1 MPYPRTIRWM
11 ILAIGL
17 TAFVAEVRA
26 LAKGQLSLGE
36 GGWFPLLLISL
47 AVMILLYRRE
57 IQAVGVLSLLLTF
70 LSAAWFDTPDWL
82 SSLAI
87 LLCAFLFV
95 HFSLTFPV
103 PNGWIDRNPKR
114 LVLVYLPWL
123 ALSIPYLR
131 WIFWGQI
138 SDFWNFPLFFV
149 IAAGFALGLSIF
161 VYQYLFS
168 LTGSERNRLQ
178 VILIGCL
185 AGLVPFFLSSL
196 AARSSDWRSLAFFL
210 LPLFPAS
217 LVFAVLRE
225 NFYEIGRTFQRILVY
240 TLVSAGALSVF
251 FLSYVALPAFFA
263 ADSATDT
270 KKVLAAA
277 LLSLIVIYPF
287 QRWAWAYTASRFHR
301 ASRRR
306 TGNGPLPQ
314 FRPIEPNPYIV
325 GNPVRSPEMFFG
337 RKEDFHFIRARLQ
350 GQHEGSV
357 ILLYGERRAGKT
369 SILHQIVNGRLGSR
383 FVPVFVD
390 MQGMVVQNDAEL
402 LQALAA
408 IVVEAV
414 AAAGNNAGRHHPE
427 SVAGYRDFTAL
438 LDDIMR
444 GIEDRQLVILFDE
457 YELIEHK
464 VSQGKISAEIYDYL
478 TSLLERYPHRLSLLF
493 TGSRSFGVSHAW
505 HSLMG
510 KSVARKISFL
520 SAGDAEDL
528 ICRPLGDR
536 IVVGPE
542 AIGDLLRLTRGQP
555 FFTQLLCQMMVE
567 VLNEQR
573 MNCVDRNVVRQVLA
587 RALENPPPQLIYQW
601 NNLPG
606 PEKLLLAALAALLK
620 SPASYA
626 SWGSVD
632 RSIQSLPSEY
642 RQGLDAPRN
651 RMLLEGLR
659 LDDILD
665 RDQTRYRFTM
675 DLMRHWIQAE
685 HNVWNVLN
693 EIKQAPT
700 CSAALPGFDPR

>member
-1 MPYPRTIRWM
+1 
-11 ILAIGL
+11 
-17 TAFVAEVRA
+17 
-26 LAKGQLSLGE
+26 
-36 GGWFPLLLISL
+36 
-47 AVMILLYRRE
+47 
-57 IQAVGVLSLLLTF
+57 
-70 LSAAWFDTPDWL
+70 
-82 SSLAI
+82 
-87 LLCAFLFV
+87 
-95 HFSLTFPV
+95 
-103 PNGWIDRNPKR
+103 
-114 LVLVYLPWL
+114 
-123 ALSIPYLR
+123 
-131 WIFWGQI
+131 
-138 SDFWNFPLFFV
+138 
-149 IAAGFALGLSIF
+149 
-161 VYQYLFS
+161 
-168 LTGSERNRLQ
+168 
-178 VILIGCL
+178 
-185 AGLVPFFLSSL
+185 
-196 AARSSDWRSLAFFL
+196 
-210 LPLFPAS
+210 
-217 LVFAVLRE
+217 
-225 NFYEIGRTFQRILVY
+225 
-240 TLVSAGALSVF
+240 
-251 FLSYVALPAFFA
+251 
-263 ADSATDT
+263 
-270 KKVLAAA
+270 
-277 LLSLIVIYPF
+277 
-287 QRWAWAYTASRFHR
+287 
-301 ASRRR
+301 
-306 TGNGPLPQ
+306 
-314 FRPIEPNPYIV
+314 
-325 GNPVRSPEMFFG
+325 MFFG

-350 GQHEGSV
+350 GQREGSV

-369 SILHQIVNGRLGSR
+369 SILHQVVNGRLGSR

-414 AAAGNNAGRHHPE
+414 AGAGNDAGRHHPE

-478 TSLLERYPHRLSLLF
+478 TSLLERYPHRLSLIF

-505 HSLMG
+505 LSLMG

-620 SPASYA
+620 TPASYA
-626 SWGSVD
+626 SWESVD

-642 RQGLDAPRN
+642 REGLDAPRN

-659 LDDILD
+659 LDNILD

-693 EIKQAPT
+693 EIKQAPA
-700 CSAALPGFDPR
+700 CSTALPGFDR